1 MRTHAIIGAGQVGRR
16 LARSLI
22 GNGESVRVVSRRGTS
37 LDGARVISADA
48 ADRESLLAATTGA
61 DVIYNCV
68 NPAYH
73 SWQEEW
79 PPIAN
84 NLIEAAEHADAVLVT
99 LSNLYGYGP
108 VDHAMTEETQIEKG
122 ENRGARDRGRPPD
135 RQQFQNEH
143 GSYSLLTDRTSC
155 GSILQSANPC
165 NREGADS
172 GYAPVKYVNGSPR
185 PSVRNPTQMDA
196 GFHTLSPE
204 RGGPGNLSIC
214 AADVIGCGSRSN
226 SDLFRHGPFGT
237 WFAPVEVSIT
247 HIRGGAR

>member
-22 GNGESVRVVSRRGTS
+22 GNGESVRLVSRRGTS

-108 VDHAMTEETQIEKG
+108 VDHAMTEEM
-122 ENRGARDRGRPPD
+122 P
-135 RQQFQNEH
+135 RQVTPVRALCE
-143 GSYSLLTDRTSC
+143 RTC
-155 GSILQSANPC
+155 GIRHSRL
-165 NREGADS
+165 
-172 GYAPVKYVNGSPR
+172 PR
-185 PSVRNPTQMDA
+185 PVASAPRRSAPATTSAKPAVRPTSA
-196 GFHTLSPE
+196 TG
-204 RGGPGNLSIC
+204 
-214 AADVIGCGSRSN
+214 
-226 SDLFRHGPFGT
+226 
-237 WFAPVEVSIT
+237 
-247 HIRGGAR
+247 